1 MSSVRV
7 WAAAAG
13 EGSVGATR
21 SILSKA
27 LSSAQQA
34 TVTPD
39 TGDRGRID
47 GAVTQSYKCYG
58 NIDSIR
64 AALNY

>member
-47 GAVTQSYKCYG
+47 AAVSYKCYG

-64 AALNY
+64 AEINY

>member
-1 MSSVRV
+1 MSSDRV

-47 GAVTQSYKCYG
+47 AAVRVTSVTEILIASEQ
-58 NIDSIR
+58 R
-64 AALNY
+64 

>member
-39 TGDRGRID
+39 TGTEAG
-47 GAVTQSYKCYG
+47 
-58 NIDSIR
+58 
-64 AALNY
+64 